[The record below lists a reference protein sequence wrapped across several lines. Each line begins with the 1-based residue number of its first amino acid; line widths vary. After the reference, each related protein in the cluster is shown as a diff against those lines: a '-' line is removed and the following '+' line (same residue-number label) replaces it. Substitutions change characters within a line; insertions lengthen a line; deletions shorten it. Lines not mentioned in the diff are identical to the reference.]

1 MQNPPPAQQE
11 VCHKHK
17 NHHSCCRCCWFCSHI
32 FSLKMTQSLS
42 SNVCRKQS
50 SPAAAAA
57 AAAVFMPG
65 LQAYIL
71 LISPL
76 LHQEQHRDPR
86 EGRNWL
92 TKWRKKDSALRSL
105 ILLLFFLLCC
115 FLHASSCSSRPRVLP
130 YMCPPLV
137 RIAQDD
143 CGCGVQARKTNER
156 TKESK
161 QERKKER
168 AERTTDR
175 TSLLSRTTSLL
186 ESDSSSAAASS
197 SSRRRQEVFDCGGKG
212 TGRRTKKQETT
223 NSVC

>member
-1 MQNPPPAQQE
+1 
-11 VCHKHK
+11 
-17 NHHSCCRCCWFCSHI
+17 
-32 FSLKMTQSLS
+32 
-42 SNVCRKQS
+42 
-50 SPAAAAA
+50 
-57 AAAVFMPG
+57 
-65 LQAYIL
+65 
-71 LISPL
+71 
-76 LHQEQHRDPR
+76 
-86 EGRNWL
+86 
-92 TKWRKKDSALRSL
+92 
-105 ILLLFFLLCC
+105 
-115 FLHASSCSSRPRVLP
+115 
-130 YMCPPLV
+130 MCPPLV